1 MNCIRNTTSW
11 LIPVFSIMNYSS
23 VRSLF
28 IVFFSLIQLLTAQQ
42 LVDKVVAVV
51 EGEAILQ
58 SDVLQSAQLQAMQDQ
73 VNLGSNQYLLD
84 KYMKDALDALVNQYV
99 VYKVAEEDT
108 LISLTDD
115 ELDSALE
122 QQIQAMVDRAGSKEK
137 LEEAL
142 GKSIKKIKKDYKDEL
157 NKMMLID
164 KYRQKF
170 YQDQDITRTEV
181 VDFYNTYRDSIPTIP
196 PQSKFSLIEI
206 PIEPGL
212 TSQHQ
217 AEAFLNQLLDS
228 LKMGADFADL
238 AKKYSDDTGTAPYG
252 GDLGFIDRGTL
263 VKEYE
268 EAAFSLK
275 IGQISQPIKTDYG
288 YHIIQLMD
296 KQGEKIRTRHILKQV
311 LPTSADRENALV
323 TVRKIFSEIEQ
334 QPSIFDSLAT
344 IYMKKYNNLS
354 GVYGWRNDSELG
366 EEISDLL
373 KEATEEGYT
382 YPKESSNNS
391 FLLGFLYDHKASKT
405 PTLENSWDDIEQ
417 LALQYKINDQ
427 FQKWINKT
435 KEDAY
440 IRFY

>member
-1 MNCIRNTTSW
+1 MKTS
-11 LIPVFSIMNYSS
+11 FF
-23 VRSLF
+23 RLF
-28 IVFFSLIQLLTAQQ
+28 LLGFVLPFQLLIAQQ

-51 EGEAILQ
+51 EGEVILQ
-58 SDVLQSAQLQAMQDQ
+58 SDVLQSAQLQAMQDR
-73 VNLGSNQYLLD
+73 VDLSSSQYLLD
-84 KYMKDALDALVNQYV
+84 DYMKTALDALVNQYV
-99 VYKVAEEDT
+99 VYRVAEEDT
-108 LISLTDD
+108 LISVTDD

-122 QQIQAMVDRAGSKEK
+122 QQLQGMIDRAGSKAK

-181 VDFYNTYRDSIPTIP
+181 VDFYNTYRDSIPTIA

-206 PIEPGL
+206 PIEPGPAAN
-212 TSQHQ
+212 QQ
-217 AEAFLNQLLDS
+217 AEAFLYQLLDS
-228 LKMGADFADL
+228 LKMGASFDEL

-268 EAAFSLK
+268 EVAFSLE
-275 IGQISQPIKTDYG
+275 IGQISKPVKTSYG

-311 LPTSADRENALV
+311 LPTSADRESSLNLV
-323 TVRKIFSEIEQ
+323 KKIFSEIEKN
-334 QPSIFDSLAT
+334 PSVFDSLANV
-344 IYMKKYNNLS
+344 YMKKYNNLS

-366 EEISDLL
+366 EDISDLL
-373 KEATEEGYT
+373 KNVTDDGYT
-382 YPKESSNNS
+382 YPVESKNGS
-391 FLLGFLYDHKASKT
+391 FLLGFLYDHKASVT

-435 KEDAY
+435 KEEAY
-440 IRFY
+440 IRLY